1 MNYKAQ
7 FLIDTLSQSIKALE
21 MHEERNGRDYL
32 ISSVLGNLYL
42 VRNDFEDYLHEEH
55 DVNLMSEEIPF

>member
-1 MNYKAQ
+1 
-7 FLIDTLSQSIKALE
+7 

-32 ISSVLGNLYL
+32 VSSVLANLYL